1 VAYTAL
7 CIEIQSRIFLVLPL
21 ASSDSDIFPKL
32 TLFFQSKKP
41 LSVVKPDVAYKISWM
56 PVKWVVTVDQR
67 VQHLLLG
74 TLVFYFL
81 LGLLRDASIIIIILT
96 IHSSAVFVLGKVNRT
111 MLNLHQE
118 SQNVSTDEHKQKVLL
133 LQYSSRTCII
143 QLQYWQ
149 YSK

>member
-1 VAYTAL
+1 
-7 CIEIQSRIFLVLPL
+7 
-21 ASSDSDIFPKL
+21 
-32 TLFFQSKKP
+32 
-41 LSVVKPDVAYKISWM
+41 
-56 PVKWVVTVDQR
+56 VTVDQR

-143 QLQYWQ
+143 QLQY
-149 YSK
+149 